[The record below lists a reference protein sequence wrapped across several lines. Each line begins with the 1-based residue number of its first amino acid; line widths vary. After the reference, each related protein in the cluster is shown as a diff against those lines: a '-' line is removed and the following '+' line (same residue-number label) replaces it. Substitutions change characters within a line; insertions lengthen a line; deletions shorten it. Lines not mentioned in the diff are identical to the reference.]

1 MRADRQPC
9 HGLESRGRRDGPELP
24 DLYPEQVAWAARD
37 DFDRLRKDLETR
49 SIIVNYAN
57 NARKKR
63 KAPPGGRRGFES
75 LAGFGGWGRDP
86 CQVRLTS
93 AQMVNR
99 SKNFLACPPSH
110 THHFLNGREALA
122 GSGRAS
128 SPAPKQMD
136 SLSLL
141 DQLSQLLAGIKHAGL
156 HGGGRDVE

>member
-57 NARKKR
+57 NARQKR

-75 LAGFGGWGRDP
+75 LAGLGGWGRDP
-86 CQVRLTS
+86 AKSDLQVSRWLIVPKISWRVRPAT
-93 AQMVNR
+93 
-99 SKNFLACPPSH
+99 PP
-110 THHFLNGREALA
+110 TIF
-122 GSGRAS
+122 
-128 SPAPKQMD
+128 
-136 SLSLL
+136 
-141 DQLSQLLAGIKHAGL
+141 
-156 HGGGRDVE
+156 